1 MSVSTYTLEATI
13 ARPYFRHR
21 SGAAM
26 QGHGYAQPV
35 KQPPPTGVLVFLRV
49 LFVVISVLSFGLLM
63 WTMMLRLAIVT
74 RRALDWGLFAASIVV
89 EFLGLYLMG
98 SEPGDEIHTA
108 GGWTGLA
115 LVLGGMVAAIAYY
128 LSADIRHFHQLRFPG
143 YGAQQPPVAAPAY
156 GYPQP
161 RSPYTTTTAPQ
172 ASPLHRPPMPNTP
185 APNTPAPHTPAP
197 HSPAPHSPASH
208 TPIPQTPVAPSSAP
222 RDAAPHSPV
231 PPPPAPQRP
240 APARI
245 DQVRAELDELS
256 DYLRQHDGRQDGN
269 HEGGR

>member
-1 MSVSTYTLEATI
+1 
-13 ARPYFRHR
+13 
-21 SGAAM
+21 M
-26 QGHGYAQPV
+26 QGHGYTQPV

-49 LFVVISVLSFGLLM
+49 LFVVLSVCSFGLLM

-74 RRALDWGLFAASIVV
+74 RKALDWWLFAASIVV

-98 SEPGDEIHTA
+98 SEPGDEIHTP

-115 LVLGGMVAAIAYY
+115 LVLGGLVASIAYY
-128 LSADIRHFHQLRFPG
+128 LSAEIRHFHQLGFPG
-143 YGAQQPPVAAPAY
+143 YTTQQPPAPAY

-161 RSPYTTTTAPQ
+161 QSPYTATTVPQ
-172 ASPLHRPPMPNTP
+172 GSPIPQ
-185 APNTPAPHTPAP
+185 
-197 HSPAPHSPASH
+197 
-208 TPIPQTPVAPSSAP
+208 TPIPQTPAPQPPMS
-222 RDAAPHSPV
+222 RTPV
-231 PPPPAPQRP
+231 PPPPQRP

-256 DYLRQHDGRQDGN
+256 DYLRQHDTRQDGN

>member
-1 MSVSTYTLEATI
+1 
-13 ARPYFRHR
+13 
-21 SGAAM
+21 M
-26 QGHGYAQPV
+26 QGHGHTQPV
-35 KQPPPTGVLVFLRV
+35 KPPPPTGWLVLLRV
-49 LFVVISVLSFGLLM
+49 FFVVLSVLSFGLLM
-63 WTMMLRLAIVT
+63 WAMMLRLAIVT
-74 RRALDWGLFAASIVV
+74 RKALDWYLFVATVV
-89 EFLGLYLMG
+89 VLFLSFYLLG
-98 SEPGDEIHTA
+98 SEPGEEIHTV

-115 LVLGGMVAAIAYY
+115 LLLGGMVLSIAYY

-143 YGAQQPPVAAPAY
+143 YAAQQAPAY

-161 RSPYTTTTAPQ
+161 QSPYTTASLPQ
-172 ASPLHRPPMPNTP
+172 PPPMP
-185 APNTPAPHTPAP
+185 HTPVP
-197 HSPAPHSPASH
+197 R
-208 TPIPQTPVAPSSAP
+208 TPAP

-256 DYLRQHDGRQDGN
+256 DYLRWHDGRPDGN